1 MNKDKC
7 SIRRYAEYPMSA
19 PGDNN
24 KICYAPDFGFPIY
37 HLKVAPYSVC
47 KVPPPSYHKLSPQHT
62 RSCAAGIAQP
72 SIEAI
77 SSYKLQLCWNQP
89 GPRVL

>member
-1 MNKDKC
+1 MNKGEC
-7 SIRRYAEYPMSA
+7 SIRRSAKDPMSA

-47 KVPPPSYHKLSPQHT
+47 KVPPPRPT
-62 RSCAAGIAQP
+62 T
-72 SIEAI
+72 
-77 SSYKLQLCWNQP
+77 N
-89 GPRVL
+89 